1 MSYVADI
8 KARNEEAK
16 LGREETSSSSR
27 KPSNKGLLAFI
38 MASATINDDF
48 EQRGR
53 IHGA

>member
-1 MSYVADI
+1 MSYVADTT
-8 KARNEEAK
+8 ARNDEAK
-16 LGREETSSSSR
+16 LVREETSSNSR

-38 MASATINDDF
+38 VSSATVNDDF

>member
-8 KARNEEAK
+8 KARSEKAK
-16 LGREETSSSSR
+16 LGREETSSNSR

-38 MASATINDDF
+38 ISSAAVNDDF

>member
-1 MSYVADI
+1 MSYVADT

-16 LGREETSSSSR
+16 LVREETSSNSR

-38 MASATINDDF
+38 VASAAADDF